1 MNVETL
7 SKLQKKKKEE
17 NRCCK
22 SSMACILLS
31 AKLMEASLLIRLL
44 VEYDKPSCLTDLQQF
59 LTTSTVDAIH
69 KADTLL
75 GL

>member
-1 MNVETL
+1 M
-7 SKLQKKKKEE
+7 K
-17 NRCCK
+17 
-22 SSMACILLS
+22 
-31 AKLMEASLLIRLL
+31 ASLLIRLL

-69 KADTLL
+69 KAGTLL